1 MERNMKLSDRKKDH
15 IRINLEEDIQS
26 GFTTGLED
34 FTLEHSALPEI
45 DLADVTT
52 ACTFLGH
59 SLSFPLIISSM
70 TGGNSESA
78 KINQHLAEGAQDQGV
93 ALGLGSQRAMLE
105 QPKMSN
111 TFQVRKYAKS
121 IPIFGNIGA
130 VQFNYGLT
138 LDDCLRLVDSVQAD
152 GLIVHLNPLQEAL
165 QPEGETRF
173 SGLLK
178 QIERLCRKAAFP
190 VIVKEVGW
198 GLSNKVAKQLINA
211 GVSAL
216 DVAGAGGT
224 SWSQVEANRISNKRL
239 QRIAFEFREWGI
251 PTAKS
256 ILLVRDA
263 NKKIPLIASGGI
275 KNGIEMAKCIML
287 GADIC
292 GMAGRLLKAATISS
306 QETIDE
312 INEVKR
318 QMRIAMFATSSRD
331 IPTLKSKKITHI
343 KA

>member
-1 MERNMKLSDRKKDH
+1 MKTEKKLSDRKNDH
-15 IRINLEEDIQS
+15 IRINLKKDIRS
-26 GFTTGLED
+26 GYTTGLEE
-34 FTLEHSALPEI
+34 FALEHSALPEI
-45 DLADVTT
+45 NLEDVTT
-52 ACTFLGH
+52 ACTFLGKP
-59 SLSFPLIISSM
+59 LSFPLMISSM
-70 TGGNSESA
+70 TGGNTESG
-78 KINQHLAEGAQDQGV
+78 KINRHLAEAAQDQGL

-105 QPKMSN
+105 QPSMSS
-111 TFQVRKYAKS
+111 TFQVRKYAKN

-138 LDDCLRLVDSVQAD
+138 LDDCIRLVDAVQANA
-152 GLIVHLNPLQEAL
+152 LIVHLNPLQEAL
-165 QPEGETRF
+165 QPEGETNF
-173 SGLLK
+173 SGLLRN
-178 QIERLCRKAAFP
+178 IESLCKKADFP

-198 GLSNKVAKQLINA
+198 GLSKEVAQKLINV

-224 SWSQVEANRISNKRL
+224 SWSQVEANRISDKHL

-256 ILLVRDA
+256 ILQVREI
-263 NKKIPLIASGGI
+263 NKGIPLIASGGI
-275 KNGIEMAKCIML
+275 KTGIDMAKCIVL

-312 INEVKR
+312 IIEINH
-318 QMRIAMFATSSRD
+318 QMRIAMFSTSS
-331 IPTLKSKKITHI
+331 PNLKTLRSKKII
-343 KA
+343 QVKA